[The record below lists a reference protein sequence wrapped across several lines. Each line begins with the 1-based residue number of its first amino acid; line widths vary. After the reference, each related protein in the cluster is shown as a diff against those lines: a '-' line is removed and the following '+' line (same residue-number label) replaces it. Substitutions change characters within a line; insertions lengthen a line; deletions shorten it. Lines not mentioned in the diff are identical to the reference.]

1 MTIPNWDNHSRA
13 QASRQWRK
21 QSAMMGQH
29 VTEAIVATAQVKQGM
44 RVLDVACGSGE
55 PAISIATLLNGTG
68 EVIGIDLAQ
77 AALQTATERA
87 TQRQLT
93 NVCFQPADAHA
104 LPFPDSSF
112 DRVTSRLGVMFFSD
126 LPRALREMHRVL
138 KTGGRIVLLAWGP
151 MDQPYFETTIGVIL
165 RALPDTTLPDS
176 AKNIFAFGQPGVL
189 SQNLADA
196 GFSAVEE
203 RFSVEPWVWP
213 GTPTEVWEYF
223 QDVAVPFAP
232 LLKSIPLEKR
242 SDVDAAVLQA
252 IGRYYNGQEIRFTA
266 TVNSTSGS
274 K

>member
-151 MDQPYFETTIGVIL
+151 MDQPYFET
-165 RALPDTTLPDS
+165 RPARHDS
-176 AKNIFAFGQPGVL
+176 PGFRKEHFCL
-189 SQNLADA
+189 WPA
-196 GFSAVEE
+196 GRSFTKSGGR
-203 RFSVEPWVWP
+203 RF
-213 GTPTEVWEYF
+213 
-223 QDVAVPFAP
+223 
-232 LLKSIPLEKR
+232 
-242 SDVDAAVLQA
+242 
-252 IGRYYNGQEIRFTA
+252 
-266 TVNSTSGS
+266 
-274 K
+274 